1 MNMGLE
7 PFLVVASLNTIV
19 GQRLLR
25 TICAKC
31 KTDLPMSQEALVKAG
46 YPAEMAAQLKMY
58 KGRGCPTCNNTG
70 YKGRIAIYE
79 VLDFSPA
86 LKELV
91 LAGAS
96 VMDLKKQ
103 AVKEGMKS
111 LRMSGLTKAAEGKTT
126 LEEALSLTM
135 EN

>member
-1 MNMGLE
+1 M
-7 PFLVVASLNTIV
+7 
-19 GQRLLR
+19 
-25 TICAKC
+25 
-31 KTDLPMSQEALVKAG
+31 
-46 YPAEMAAQLKMY
+46 
-58 KGRGCPTCNNTG
+58 
-70 YKGRIAIYE
+70 
-79 VLDFSPA
+79 LDFSPA

-103 AVKEGMKS
+103 AVKEGMKT